1 MPKDLEPKFISA
13 LKEGY
18 NVPTFLR
25 DLGAG
30 IIVGIVALPL
40 SIAFAIASGVKP
52 EQGIITAVIAGF
64 LISALSG
71 SRFQIGGPTGAF
83 IVIVYDIVQKYGYD
97 GLATA
102 TIMAGVLL
110 VIMGFARLGDAIKF
124 IPYPV
129 TIGFTSGIALIIF
142 SSQIKDFFGLE
153 IASLPDRFIP
163 KWLAYLQNLPTLD
176 IGSLALGILTI
187 LILVFWPRV
196 TKRLPGPLIAIIVC
210 TVITHIF
217 KLPVETIS
225 SRFGEVPNTFPAPRL
240 PAFNLEIIS
249 KLSSPALAIA
259 LLAGIESLL
268 SAVVADGM
276 TGRRHRSNI
285 ELIAQGAANI
295 ITPIFSGIPATGAIA
310 RTATNIKNGGQT
322 PIAGIIHA
330 LTVLILFLF
339 LGKLAGLIPM
349 ATLAGILIV
358 VAYNMSEVHLF
369 VKMLRA
375 PRGDVLVLLITFFLT
390 VLVDLTVAIEVG
402 VVLAAFLFMH
412 RVVAATQVGYI
423 TGSLEEEDPND
434 PFAIAKRVVP
444 DGVEVFEINGPFF
457 FGAADKFRDTLR
469 EIQTKPKVL
478 ILRMRYVPSIDATG
492 MRALEDLH
500 EQAKKEKTRL
510 IISGMSE
517 SLLERLTHFGFV
529 EKIGE
534 PYIHKTIDQAL
545 EQARSLLTATD
556 HSSPS
561 G

>member
-1 MPKDLEPKFISA
+1 MLKELEPKLITA
-13 LKEGY
+13 IREGY
-18 NVPTFLR
+18 TLPTFLR

-30 IIVGIVALPL
+30 LIVGIVALPL

-71 SRFQIGGPTGAF
+71 NRFQIGGPTGAF
-83 IVIVYDIVQKYGYD
+83 IVIIYDIVQKYGYD

-142 SSQIKDFFGLE
+142 SSQIKDFLGLE

-163 KWLAYLQNLPTLD
+163 KWTAYLQSLSTVD
-176 IGSLALGILTI
+176 IGSLALGLLTI

-196 TKRLPGPLIAIIVC
+196 TKRLPGPLIAIVVC
-210 TVITHIF
+210 TALAYYLKI
-217 KLPVETIS
+217 PVDTIG
-225 SRFGEVPNTFPAPRL
+225 SRFGEVPNHFPAPRI
-240 PAFNLEIIS
+240 PTFNLEVIT
-249 KLSSPALAIA
+249 KLSSSALAIA

-295 ITPIFSGIPATGAIA
+295 VSPIFSGIPATGAIA

-322 PIAGIIHA
+322 PVAGIIHA
-330 LTVLILFLF
+330 FTVFALFMF
-339 LGKLAGLIPM
+339 FGKLAALIPM
-349 ATLAGILIV
+349 ATLAGILIM
-358 VAYNMSEVHLF
+358 VAYNMSEIHLF

-375 PRGDVLVLLITFFLT
+375 PKGDVIVLVITFLLT

-423 TGSLEEEDPND
+423 TESLEEEDPND
-434 PFAIAKRVVP
+434 PFAIAKRDVP

-469 EIQTKPKVL
+469 EIQTKPKIL
-478 ILRMRYVPSIDATG
+478 ILRMRHVPSIDATG

-500 EQAKKEKTRL
+500 EKAKKEKTRL
-510 IISGMSE
+510 IISGMSDT
-517 SLLERLTHFGFV
+517 LLERLTHFGFV
-529 EKIGE
+529 EKVGE
-534 PYIHKTIDQAL
+534 SFIHKNIDQAL
-545 EQARSLLTATD
+545 DHARTIITNKNS
-556 HSSPS
+556 
-561 G
+561 